1 MSHTY
6 SKSYSVFSRLL
17 LAASFSLLSLTQIS
31 CSDSST
37 GQPANTASPPPA
49 SKTDTSREA
58 EQIVEK
64 SRALDSSRGSV
75 SNLKARIVEA
85 DGSSRTV
92 QLRIYRKRQE
102 DGRQIMLI
110 EFTAPPEER
119 DRDALIAVSPQGEIE
134 ATRYVQSSNSFVT
147 TTSVLG
153 EDSLFGMTLQ
163 ELADGQTEKYDYRL
177 IGEETFESK
186 PVYRI
191 EGSLKQ
197 GIESKFPRIV
207 LLISKENNAVI
218 VAEFYDSGGALTRR
232 VTVDRFQEVGDYLAR
247 MRWTIDNQ
255 ARKKRIEF
263 ETVGAKYD
271 VNISNAIFSRE
282 RLKKISTK

>member
-1 MSHTY
+1 MSNTY
-6 SKSYSVFSRLL
+6 PKSYRVFSRLL
-17 LAASFSLLSLTQIS
+17 LAATFSLLSLGQIS
-31 CSDSST
+31 CSDSSS
-37 GQPANTASPPPA
+37 GQPANPPSPPPA
-49 SKTDTSREA
+49 TGTESSREA

-75 SNLKARIVEA
+75 SNLTARIVEA
-85 DGSSRTV
+85 DGSSRTIT
-92 QLRIYRKRQE
+92 LTMYRKRHE
-102 DGRQIMLI
+102 DGRQIMLV
-110 EFTAPPEER
+110 EFPPAER
-119 DRDALIAVSPQGEIE
+119 DLNALIAIGPQGEIE
-134 ATRYVQSSNSFVT
+134 ATRYVQSRDSFVT

-177 IGEETFESK
+177 IGEEIFESK

-207 LLISKENNAVI
+207 LLISKENNAII

-232 VTVDRFQEVGDYLAR
+232 VTVDRFEKVGDYLTR
-247 MRWTIDNQ
+247 MSWTIDNE

-263 ETVGAKYD
+263 ETAGAKFD
-271 VNISNAIFSRE
+271 VNISDAIFSRE

>member
-1 MSHTY
+1 MSNTY
-6 SKSYSVFSRLL
+6 LKSYSLFSRLI

-31 CSDSST
+31 CSDSSP
-37 GQPANTASPPPA
+37 GQPASPATPPPA
-49 SKTDTSREA
+49 TKTDSSREA
-58 EQIVEK
+58 GQIVEK

-85 DGSSRTV
+85 DGSSRTIT
-92 QLRIYRKRQE
+92 LTIYRKRHE
-102 DGRQIMLI
+102 DGRQIMLV
-110 EFTAPPEER
+110 EFSPAER
-119 DRDALIAVSPQGEIE
+119 DLNALISISPQGEIE
-134 ATRYVQSSNSFVT
+134 ATRYVQSRNSFVT

-186 PVYRI
+186 PVYRL

-232 VTVDRFQEVGDYLAR
+232 VTVDRFEKVGDYLAR
-247 MRWTIDNQ
+247 MSWTIDNQ
-255 ARKKRIEF
+255 ARNKKIEF
-263 ETVGAKYD
+263 ETVGAKFD